1 MTEQATHISGK
12 RVVLVI
18 SQEDE
23 RQALAHILQGMSLDV
38 KDVST
43 GATALQLLEDYPVD
57 LLIMDI
63 KPADM
68 HGWQLLSKVNEIADL
83 RQLPIIVITDR
94 GNVQFAGKPIILLLR
109 PLSIAKLKQN
119 VLETLDN

>member
-1 MTEQATHISGK
+1 MTEQTTHISGK